1 MQQATVERVM
11 QRQGYSWRY
20 RKIEEP
26 NKHYQ
31 WHFHQEYELVI
42 HRHFQGKACIGH
54 YEGHF
59 GDSNM
64 VLIAPNLPHRF
75 ISTETEENQL
85 CETHII
91 WFKKE
96 WIANM
101 MFSCVE
107 MRKIES
113 LLKRAEKGI
122 EFTEKT
128 CSQVLKLLKDITTY
142 PAMAQLGIL
151 LQVLSALISDKN
163 SRTLLSY
170 APQKLSYALPKEQ
183 SAEKVS
189 QEKIEKVCL
198 YLEQQFSHS
207 VTLADLAAHMST
219 SESSIHRL
227 FSIHFKESFSQYLK
241 KLRLNHAAELLQTT
255 SQPIGLIAESVGYRN
270 QVNFNRQFKDY
281 KQMTPRQYRNSYK
294 INAPV

>member
-1 MQQATVERVM
+1 MQQATIERVM

-26 NKHYQ
+26 HKHYE

-42 HRHFQGKACIGH
+42 HRHFRGKASIGH
-54 YEGHF
+54 YEGEF
-59 GDSNM
+59 GDNNM
-64 VLIAPNLPHRF
+64 VLIGPGLPHRF
-75 ISTETEENQL
+75 TSTETHDNQL

-96 WIANM
+96 WVANM

-107 MRKIES
+107 MRKIDS

-122 EFTEKT
+122 EFSESA
-128 CSQVLKLLKDITTY
+128 CQDVLKLLEGVTSHS
-142 PAMAQLGIL
+142 PMAQLGIL
-151 LQVLSALISDKN
+151 LQVLSSLIADKE

-170 APQKLSYALPKEQ
+170 APQKQPDGSHKENV
-183 SAEKVS
+183 AEKAN
-189 QEKIEKVCL
+189 QEKIEKVCQ
-198 YLEQQFSHS
+198 YLEEHFSQT
-207 VTLADLAAHMST
+207 VTLADLAANMNT

-227 FSIHFKESFSQYLK
+227 FSVHFKESFSQYLK

-281 KQMTPRQYRNSYK
+281 KQMTPRQYRNNYK
-294 INAPV
+294 INAAV

>member
-1 MQQATVERVM
+1 MFMQQATIEKVM

-20 RKIEEP
+20 RKIEERY
-26 NKHYQ
+26 KHDE

-42 HRHFQGKACIGH
+42 HRHFRGKGFIGH
-54 YEGHF
+54 YEGEF
-59 GDSNM
+59 GNYTM
-64 VLIAPNLPHRF
+64 VLIGPGLPHRF
-75 ISTETEENQL
+75 VEVQTTASPL
-85 CETHII
+85 CETHVI
-91 WFKKE
+91 WFRKE

-107 MRKIES
+107 MRKLES

-122 EFTEKT
+122 EFSENT
-128 CSQVLKLLKDITTY
+128 CRQVLALLEALPSHSSI
-142 PAMAQLGIL
+142 AQLGIL
-151 LQVLSALISDKN
+151 LQVLSALGGDKS

-170 APQKLSYALPKEQ
+170 APQKEYN
-183 SAEKVS
+183 AEKAS
-189 QEKIEKVCL
+189 QEKIEKVCQ
-198 YLEQQFSHS
+198 YLEEHFSQA
-207 VTLADLAAHMST
+207 VTLSELAAHMNT

-227 FSIHFKESFSQYLK
+227 FAVHFKESFSQYLK

-255 SQPIGLIAESVGYRN
+255 SKPIGLIAESVGYRN

-294 INAPV
+294 INAAV

>member
-1 MQQATVERVM
+1 MHQATIEKVM

-26 NKHYQ
+26 LKRYE

-54 YEGHF
+54 YEGSF
-59 GDSNM
+59 GNNNM
-64 VLIAPNLPHRF
+64 VLIGPNLPHRF
-75 ISTETEENQL
+75 IATGTEAEQL

-107 MRKIES
+107 IRKIET
-113 LLKRAEKGI
+113 LLKRAEKGV
-122 EFTEKT
+122 EFSEEA
-128 CSQVLKLLKDITTY
+128 CLQVIRLLETITSH
-142 PAMAQLGIL
+142 PPMGQLGIL
-151 LQVLSALISDKN
+151 LQVLSTLVGDKN

-170 APQKLSYALPKEQ
+170 APQKLSYSPQKEHN
-183 SAEKVS
+183 AEKVS
-189 QEKIEKVCL
+189 QEKIEKVCQ
-198 YLEQQFSHS
+198 YLEDHFSQP
-207 VTLADLAAHMST
+207 VTLADLATYMNT

-227 FSIHFKESFSQYLK
+227 FSVHFKESFSQYLK

-281 KQMTPRQYRNSYK
+281 KQITPRQYRNNYK
-294 INAPV
+294 INAAV

>member
-1 MQQATVERVM
+1 MQQATIERVM

-26 NKHYQ
+26 HKHYD

-42 HRHFQGKACIGH
+42 HRNFRGKASIGH
-54 YEGHF
+54 YEGEF
-59 GDSNM
+59 GDNNM
-64 VLIAPNLPHRF
+64 ILIGPGLPHRF
-75 ISTETEENQL
+75 NSTETQVNQS

-107 MRKIES
+107 MRKLDS
-113 LLKRAEKGI
+113 LLKRADKGI
-122 EFTEKT
+122 EFSEST
-128 CSQVLKLLKDITTY
+128 CQEVLALLEGVTSHPPMT
-142 PAMAQLGIL
+142 QLGIL
-151 LQVLSALISDKN
+151 LQVLSTLLGDKD

-170 APQKLSYALPKEQ
+170 APQKQVDGSQKEH
-183 SAEKVS
+183 STEKAN
-189 QEKIEKVCL
+189 QEKIERVCQ
-198 YLEQQFSHS
+198 YLEEHFSQT
-207 VTLADLAAHMST
+207 VTLADLASHMNT

-227 FSIHFKESFSQYLK
+227 FSVHFKESFSQYLK

-255 SQPIGLIAESVGYRN
+255 SQPIGLIAENVGYRN

-281 KQMTPRQYRNSYK
+281 KQMTPRQYRNNYK
-294 INAPV
+294 INAAV